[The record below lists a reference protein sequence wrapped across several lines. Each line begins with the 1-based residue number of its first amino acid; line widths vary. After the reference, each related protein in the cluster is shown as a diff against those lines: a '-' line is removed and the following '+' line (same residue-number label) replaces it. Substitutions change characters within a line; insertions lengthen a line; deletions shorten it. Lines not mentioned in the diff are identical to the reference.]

1 MEGAGRCYSG
11 RIGPPGHG
19 KLAMLN
25 ALSVRNIVLIDQL
38 DLALDQGMTVLT
50 GETGAGKSIL
60 LDALTLALGGRGDA
74 SLVRQGQESGQV
86 VAVVELA
93 ADHPARALLRDNA
106 IADDEDVI
114 LRRVQFADGRTRAFI
129 NDQPVS
135 ASLLQKVGSQIVEIH
150 GQHDDRALVDVA
162 THRAALDAFGEL
174 GTEAAAVRECWA
186 ALVEA
191 QQAVEEQRALVEAA
205 LAAED
210 YARHTVEELGKLN
223 PAAGEEDELAE
234 RRQQLQ
240 QAEKAASD
248 VVEIDEILN
257 GPGAPAPALASLMRR
272 LMRKVDSGGE
282 LFQPI
287 VEALDA
293 SLVTLDRTAEALE
306 ELRREMAFDPGEL
319 EAVEE
324 RLFALRAAARKHQ
337 TSCDGL
343 AEVLARYESDLE
355 TLHSGESRLVALEA
369 EEVGA
374 RARYREASEALSAGR
389 KKAARALSR
398 AVEAELPDLK
408 LGGAKFIVD
417 HQVDAGRV
425 SAAGFDQIAFHVQ
438 TNPGTAAGPLL
449 KVASGG
455 ELSRF
460 LLALKVVLADRGSAP
475 VLIFDEIDTGV
486 GGAVADAI
494 GRRLARLAGTV
505 QLLAVT
511 HAPQVAARANRHLLI
526 EKQMV
531 EEGAFM
537 RTHVRPLDTGARQE
551 EVARMLAGA
560 EITDEAR
567 AAASKLLGAVG

>member
-1 MEGAGRCYSG
+1 
-11 RIGPPGHG
+11 
-19 KLAMLN
+19 MLN

-38 DLALDQGMTVLT
+38 DLALDKGMTVLT

-60 LDALTLALGGRGDA
+60 LDALALALGGRGDA
-74 SLVRQGQESGQV
+74 ALVRQGQTSGQV
-86 VAVVELA
+86 VAVLELA
-93 ADHPARALLRDNA
+93 ADHPARAILRDNA
-106 IADDEDVI
+106 IPDDEDVI
-114 LRRVQFADGRTRAFI
+114 LRRVQFADGKTRAFI

-150 GQHDDRALVDVA
+150 GQHDDRALVDMA

-174 GTEAAAVRECWA
+174 SAEVAAVRDNWA
-186 ALVEA
+186 VLVEA
-191 QQAVEEQRALVEAA
+191 QQAVEEQRALVAEA

-210 YARHTVEELGKLN
+210 YARHSVEELEKLN
-223 PAAGEEDELAE
+223 PVVGEEDELAE

-257 GPGAPAPALASLMRR
+257 GPNAPSPALASLMRR
-272 LMRKVDSGGE
+272 LMRKIDGGAS

-287 VEALDA
+287 VDALDA
-293 SLVTLDRTAEALE
+293 SLEVLDRTSDALN
-306 ELRREMAFDPGEL
+306 ELKREMAFDPAEL
-319 EAVEE
+319 EGVEE

-343 AEVLARYESDLE
+343 VEVLEKYQGDLD
-355 TLHSGESRLVALEA
+355 TLQGGEVRLKALEA
-369 EEVGA
+369 EEANA
-374 RARYREASEALSAGR
+374 RARYIEAAEILSAGR
-389 KKAARALSR
+389 RAAGRALSV

-408 LGGAKFIVD
+408 LGAAKFIVD
-417 HQVDAGRV
+417 HQVEANRV
-425 SAAGFDQIAFHVQ
+425 AAAGIDQIAFHVQ

-494 GRRLARLAGTV
+494 GRRLARLAQGV
-505 QLLAVT
+505 QVLTVT

-537 RTHVRPLDTGARQE
+537 RTHVRPLDKPARQE

-560 EITDEAR
+560 EITNEAR
-567 AAASKLLGAVG
+567 AAAKKLLGAVG

>member
-1 MEGAGRCYSG
+1 
-11 RIGPPGHG
+11 
-19 KLAMLN
+19 MLN

-38 DLALDQGMTVLT
+38 DLALDNGMTVLT

-74 SLVRQGQESGQV
+74 SLVRQGQDSGQV
-86 VAVVELA
+86 VAVLELA
-93 ADHPARALLRDNA
+93 ADHPARALLRENA
-106 IADDEDVI
+106 VPDDEDVI
-114 LRRVQFADGRTRAFI
+114 LKRVQFADGRTRAFI

-135 ASLLQKVGSQIVEIH
+135 ASLLQKVGGQVVEIH

-174 GTEAAAVRECWA
+174 AKPATAVRDAWA
-186 ALVEA
+186 TLVEA
-191 QQAVEEQRALVEAA
+191 QQAVEEQRAQVDAA

-210 YARHTVEELGKLN
+210 YARHTVDELSKLK
-223 PAAGEEDELAE
+223 PVLGEEAELSE

-240 QAEKAASD
+240 QAEKSAAD
-248 VVEIDEILN
+248 VTEIDDILN
-257 GPGAPAPALASLMRR
+257 GPNAPSPALAALLRR
-272 LMRKVDSGGE
+272 LLRKLDTGAT

-287 VEALDA
+287 VDALDT
-293 SLVTLDRTAEALE
+293 SLATLDTAIGALE
-306 ELRREMAFDPGEL
+306 DLKHEMAFDPYEL
-319 EAVEE
+319 EQVEE

-343 AEVLARYESDLE
+343 VAVLEKYEGDLNTLQSGEGRLKTLVQAEALARAKYAEVADKLS
-355 TLHSGESRLVALEA
+355 TT
-369 EEVGA
+369 
-374 RARYREASEALSAGR
+374 RA
-389 KKAARALSR
+389 KAAKALTK

-408 LGGAKFIVD
+408 LGAAKFIVD
-417 HQVDAGRV
+417 QQVDKNRV
-425 SAAGFDQIAFHVQ
+425 AAAGFDQIAFHVQ

-494 GRRLARLAGTV
+494 GRRLARLASTV
-505 QLLAVT
+505 QVLTVT
-511 HAPQVAARANRHLLI
+511 HAPQVAARATRHLLI

-531 EEGAFM
+531 KEGAFM
-537 RTHVRPLDTGARQE
+537 RTHVRPLDRDARQE

-567 AAASKLLGAVG
+567 AAASKLLGTVV

>member
-1 MEGAGRCYSG
+1 
-11 RIGPPGHG
+11 
-19 KLAMLN
+19 MLN

-38 DLALDQGMTVLT
+38 DLALDKGMTVLT

-60 LDALTLALGGRGDA
+60 LDALALALGGRGDA
-74 SLVRQGQESGQV
+74 ALVRQGQESGQV
-86 VAVVELA
+86 VAVLELSV
-93 ADHPARALLRDNA
+93 DHPARALLRDNA

-150 GQHDDRALVDVA
+150 GQHDDRALVDMA

-174 GTEAAAVRECWA
+174 SAEVSVVRESWA
-186 ALVEA
+186 VLAEA
-191 QQAVEEQRALVEAA
+191 QQAVEEQRALVADA

-210 YARHTVEELGKLN
+210 YARHSVDELGKLN
-223 PAAGEEDELAE
+223 PMPGEEEELST

-257 GPGAPAPALASLMRR
+257 GPNAPSPALASLMRR
-272 LMRKVDSGGE
+272 LMRKIDGGAS

-287 VEALDA
+287 VDALDA
-293 SLVTLDRTAEALE
+293 SLEVLDRTSDALDD
-306 ELRREMAFDPGEL
+306 LKREMAFDPSEL
-319 EAVEE
+319 EGVEE

-343 AEVLARYESDLE
+343 VAVLEKYQGDLDTLQGGEV
-355 TLHSGESRLVALEA
+355 RLKSLEA
-369 EEVGA
+369 EEAAA
-374 RARYREASEALSAGR
+374 RARYREAADILSAGR
-389 KKAARALSR
+389 KQAAKALSK

-408 LGGAKFIVD
+408 LGAAKFIVD
-417 HQVDAGRV
+417 HQVEFDRV
-425 SAAGFDQIAFHVQ
+425 AAAGFDQIAFHVQ

-494 GRRLARLAGTV
+494 GRRLARLTAGV
-505 QLLAVT
+505 QVLTVT

-531 EEGAFM
+531 EEGAFV
-537 RTHVRPLDTGARQE
+537 RTHVRPLDKGARQE

-560 EITDEAR
+560 EITNEAR
-567 AAASKLLGAVG
+567 AAAKKLLGAVG

>member
-1 MEGAGRCYSG
+1 
-11 RIGPPGHG
+11 
-19 KLAMLN
+19 MLN

-38 DLALDQGMTVLT
+38 DLALDGGMTVLT

-74 SLVRQGQESGQV
+74 SLVRSGQESGQV
-86 VAVVELA
+86 VAVLQLPAE
-93 ADHPARALLRDNA
+93 HPARAALRDNA
-106 IADDEDVI
+106 IPDDEDVI

-135 ASLLQKVGSQIVEIH
+135 ASLLQRVGSQIVEIH
-150 GQHDDRALVDVA
+150 GQHDDRALVDVS

-174 GTEAAAVRECWA
+174 DARAAAVRQAWQTLTDAQEA
-186 ALVEA
+186 VAA
-191 QQAVEEQRALVEAA
+191 QQALVAEA

-210 YARHTVEELGKLN
+210 YARHTVDELGKLK
-223 PAAGEEDELAE
+223 PQAGEEEELAE
-234 RRQQLQ
+234 RRQHLQ
-240 QAEKAASD
+240 QIERSASD
-248 VVEIDEILN
+248 VTEIDDMLN
-257 GPGAPAPALASLMRR
+257 GPAAPAPALASLMRR
-272 LMRKVDSGGE
+272 LMRKIDGGQT
-282 LFQPI
+282 LFQPL
-287 VEALDA
+287 VETLDA
-293 SLVTLDRTAEALE
+293 SLVALDRTAEALDA
-306 ELRREMAFDPGEL
+306 LKREMAYDPGEL

-337 TSCDGL
+337 TTCDDLPG
-343 AEVLARYESDLE
+343 VLARYADDLE
-355 TLHSGESRLVALEA
+355 TLTSGEARLGALRIAEAKALEA
-369 EEVGA
+369 
-374 RARYREASEALSAGR
+374 YRKAAGALSDGRAAAAG
-389 KKAARALSR
+389 ALST
-398 AVEAELPDLK
+398 AVGDELPDLK
-408 LGGAKFIVD
+408 LGAARFIVD
-417 HQVDAGRV
+417 HQVDTTRI
-425 SAAGFDQIAFHVQ
+425 AASGFDQIAFHVQ

-494 GRRLARLAGTV
+494 GRRLARLAGKV
-505 QLLAVT
+505 QVLAVT
-511 HAPQVAARANRHLLI
+511 HAPQVAARAQRHLLI

-537 RTHVRPLDTGARQE
+537 RTHVKPLDTSTRRE

-567 AAASKLLGAVG
+567 AAASKLLGVVG

>member
-1 MEGAGRCYSG
+1 
-11 RIGPPGHG
+11 
-19 KLAMLN
+19 MLN

-38 DLALDQGMTVLT
+38 DLALGAGMTVLT

-60 LDALTLALGGRGDA
+60 LDALALALGGRGDA
-74 SLVRQGQESGQV
+74 SLVRQGQDSGQV
-86 VAVVELA
+86 VAVLELA

-106 IADDEDVI
+106 VPDDEDVI

-135 ASLLQKVGSQIVEIH
+135 AALMQKVGSQIVEIH
-150 GQHDDRALVDVA
+150 GQHDDRALVDMA

-174 GTEAAAVRECWA
+174 GTDVAAVRESWA
-186 ALVEA
+186 VLAEV
-191 QQAVEEQRALVEAA
+191 QQAVEEQRAMVAEAV
-205 LAAED
+205 AAED
-210 YARHTVEELGKLN
+210 YARHTVEELEKLR
-223 PAAGEEDELAE
+223 PVAGEEEELAE

-240 QAEKAASD
+240 QAEKASAD

-257 GPGAPAPALASLMRR
+257 GPNAPAPALASLMRR
-272 LMRKVDSGGE
+272 LLRKVDGGAE

-287 VEALDA
+287 VDALDA
-293 SLVTLDRTAEALE
+293 SLQVLDRTTDALE
-306 ELRREMAFDPGEL
+306 DLKREMAFDPAEL

-343 AEVLARYESDLE
+343 VEVLEKYQADLD
-355 TLHSGESRLVALEA
+355 TLQSGEGRLKALEGQEA
-369 EEVGA
+369 AA
-374 RARYREASEALSAGR
+374 RARYREAADILSSGRQRAANALSQ
-389 KKAARALSR
+389 

-408 LGGAKFIVD
+408 LGAARFIVD
-417 HQVDAGRV
+417 HQIERDRV
-425 SAAGFDQIAFHVQ
+425 AASGFDQIAFHVQ

-494 GRRLARLAGTV
+494 GRRLARLSRGV
-505 QLLAVT
+505 QVLTVT
-511 HAPQVAARANRHLLI
+511 HAPQVAARADRHLLI

-537 RTHVRPLDTGARQE
+537 RTHVRPLDKPARQE

-560 EITDEAR
+560 EITNEAR
-567 AAASKLLGAVG
+567 AAAKKLLGAVG

>member
-1 MEGAGRCYSG
+1 
-11 RIGPPGHG
+11 
-19 KLAMLN
+19 MLN

-38 DLALDQGMTVLT
+38 DLALDGGMTVLT

-106 IADDEDVI
+106 IPDDEDVI

-135 ASLLQKVGSQIVEIH
+135 ASLLQKVGSQVVEIH

-174 GTEAAAVRECWA
+174 SAEVDSVRECWA

-191 QQAVEEQRALVEAA
+191 QQAVAEQRALVAEA

-210 YARHTVEELGKLN
+210 YARHTVEELSKLN
-223 PAAGEEDELAE
+223 PVAGEEEELAG

-240 QAEKAASD
+240 QAEKAAAD

-257 GPGAPAPALASLMRR
+257 GPNAPTPALASLMRR
-272 LMRKVDSGGE
+272 LMRKIDGGAE

-287 VEALDA
+287 VDALDA
-293 SLVTLDRTAEALE
+293 SLTTLDRTGDALE
-306 ELRREMAFDPGEL
+306 ELKREMAFDPAEL
-319 EAVEE
+319 EDVEE

-337 TSCDGL
+337 TDCDGL
-343 AEVLARYESDLE
+343 ADVLAKYQGDLE
-355 TLHSGESRLVALEA
+355 TLQSGESRLKGLEA
-369 EEVGA
+369 EEATA
-374 RARYREASEALSAGR
+374 RARYREAADILSAGR
-389 KKAARALSR
+389 KSAAAALSE

-408 LGGAKFIVD
+408 LGAARFIVD
-417 HQVDAGRV
+417 HQADGERV
-425 SAAGFDQIAFHVQ
+425 SATGYDQIAFHVQ

-494 GRRLARLAGTV
+494 GRRLARLAKTV
-505 QLLAVT
+505 QVLTVT
-511 HAPQVAARANRHLLI
+511 HAPQVAAGADRHLLI

-537 RTHVRPLDTGARQE
+537 RTHVRPLDKPARQE

-560 EITDEAR
+560 EITKEAR
-567 AAASKLLGAVG
+567 AAAKKLLAAVG

>member
-1 MEGAGRCYSG
+1 
-11 RIGPPGHG
+11 
-19 KLAMLN
+19 MLN

-38 DLALDQGMTVLT
+38 DLALDSGMTVLT

-60 LDALTLALGGRGDA
+60 LDALSLALGGRGDA
-74 SLVRQGQESGQV
+74 SLVRHGQESGQV
-86 VAVVELA
+86 VAVLELS

-135 ASLLQKVGSQIVEIH
+135 ASLLQKVGGQIVEIH

-174 GTEAAAVRECWA
+174 ATEANAVRECWSR
-186 ALVEA
+186 LVEA
-191 QQAVEEQRALVEAA
+191 QQAVEEQRVLVAEA

-210 YARHTVEELGKLN
+210 YARHTVEELGKLK
-223 PAAGEEDELAE
+223 PVVGEEDELAA

-257 GPGAPAPALASLMRR
+257 GPNAPTPALASLMRR
-272 LMRKVDSGGE
+272 LMRKIDGGTT

-287 VEALDA
+287 VDALDA
-293 SLVTLDRTAEALE
+293 SLATLDRTTDALE
-306 ELRREMAFDPGEL
+306 ELKREMAFDPGEL

-337 TSCDGL
+337 VTPDEL
-343 AEVLARYESDLE
+343 VAVLEKYQGDLD
-355 TLHSGESRLVALEA
+355 TLQSGESRLKALEA
-369 EEVGA
+369 DEAAA
-374 RARYREASEALSAGR
+374 RARYREAADILSGGRSKAASALSA
-389 KKAARALSR
+389 

-408 LGGAKFIVD
+408 LGAAKFIVD
-417 HQVDAGRV
+417 HQVDRDRV
-425 SAAGFDQIAFHVQ
+425 SATGFDQIAFHVQ

-494 GRRLARLAGTV
+494 GRRLARLASTV
-505 QLLAVT
+505 QVLTVT

-526 EKQMV
+526 EKQMM

-537 RTHVRPLDTGARQE
+537 RTHVRPLDKGTRQE

-560 EITDEAR
+560 EITNEAR
-567 AAASKLLGAVG
+567 AAARKLLGAVG

>member
-1 MEGAGRCYSG
+1 
-11 RIGPPGHG
+11 
-19 KLAMLN
+19 MLN

-38 DLALDQGMTVLT
+38 DLALDAGMTVLT

-106 IADDEDVI
+106 IPDDEDVI

-135 ASLLQKVGSQIVEIH
+135 ASLLQKVGSQVVEIH
-150 GQHDDRALVDVA
+150 GQHDDRALVDVT

-174 GTEAAAVRECWA
+174 SAEVDAVRDCWA

-191 QQAVEEQRALVEAA
+191 QQAVSEQRAQVAEA

-210 YARHTVEELGKLN
+210 YARHTVDELGKLN
-223 PAAGEEDELAE
+223 PVAGEEEELAE

-248 VVEIDEILN
+248 VLEIDEILN
-257 GPGAPAPALASLMRR
+257 GPNAPTPALASLMRR
-272 LMRKVDSGGE
+272 LMRKIDGGAT

-287 VEALDA
+287 VDALDA
-293 SLVTLDRTAEALE
+293 SLTTLDRTGDALE
-306 ELRREMAFDPGEL
+306 DLKREMAFDPAEL
-319 EAVEE
+319 EDVEE

-337 TSCDGL
+337 TDCDGL
-343 AEVLARYESDLE
+343 ADVLAKYAGDLE
-355 TLHSGESRLVALEA
+355 TLQSGETRLKTLEA
-369 EEVGA
+369 EEATA
-374 RARYREASEALSAGR
+374 RARYREAADILSAGR
-389 KKAARALSR
+389 KQAAKALSQ

-408 LGGAKFIVD
+408 LGAARFIVD
-417 HQVDAGRV
+417 HQADGERV
-425 SAAGFDQIAFHVQ
+425 SAAGYDQIAFHVQ

-475 VLIFDEIDTGV
+475 TLVFDEIDTAV
-486 GGAVADAI
+486 GGAVA
-494 GRRLARLAGTV
+494 V
-505 QLLAVT
+505 
-511 HAPQVAARANRHLLI
+511 
-526 EKQMV
+526 
-531 EEGAFM
+531 
-537 RTHVRPLDTGARQE
+537 GARPD
-551 EVARMLAGA
+551 AG
-560 EITDEAR
+560 
-567 AAASKLLGAVG
+567 

>member
-1 MEGAGRCYSG
+1 
-11 RIGPPGHG
+11 
-19 KLAMLN
+19 MLN

-38 DLALDQGMTVLT
+38 DLALGEGMTVLT

-86 VAVVELA
+86 VAVLELDA
-93 ADHPARALLRDNA
+93 NHPARALLRDNA

-174 GTEAAAVRECWA
+174 APQVTAVRDLWA
-186 ALVEA
+186 SLVEI
-191 QQAVEEQRALVEAA
+191 QQSVEEQRALVAEAI
-205 LAAED
+205 AAED
-210 YARHTVEELGKLN
+210 YARHTVEELSKLK
-223 PAAGEEDELAE
+223 PVAGEEEELAE

-240 QAEKAASD
+240 QAEKASAD

-257 GPGAPAPALASLMRR
+257 GPNAPAPALASLMRR
-272 LMRKVDSGGE
+272 LMRKIDGGTS

-287 VEALDA
+287 VDALDA
-293 SLVTLDRTAEALE
+293 SLETLDRTTDALE
-306 ELRREMAFDPGEL
+306 DLKREMAFDPGEL

-337 TSCDGL
+337 TTCDGL
-343 AEVLARYESDLE
+343 TEVLAKYEGDLD
-355 TLHSGESRLVALEA
+355 TLQSGESRLKALEA
-369 EEVGA
+369 EEATA
-374 RARYREASEALSAGR
+374 RARYREAAEALSAAR
-389 KKAARALSR
+389 KKVAKALSK

-408 LGGAKFIVD
+408 LGAAKFIVD
-417 HQVDAGRV
+417 HQIDTDRV
-425 SAAGFDQIAFHVQ
+425 AATGFDQIAFHVQ

-494 GRRLARLAGTV
+494 GRRLARLASTV
-505 QLLAVT
+505 QVLTVT

-537 RTHVRPLDTGARQE
+537 RTHVRPLDAPARQE

-560 EITDEAR
+560 EISDEAR
-567 AAASKLLGAVG
+567 AAAKKLLGAVG

>member
-1 MEGAGRCYSG
+1 
-11 RIGPPGHG
+11 
-19 KLAMLN
+19 MLN

-38 DLALDQGMTVLT
+38 DLALDSGMTVLT

-74 SLVRQGQESGQV
+74 SLVRQGQDSGQV
-86 VAVVELA
+86 VAVLELA
-93 ADHPARALLRDNA
+93 VDHPARALLRDNA

-174 GTEAAAVRECWA
+174 ASEANAVRECWA
-186 ALVEA
+186 HLVEA
-191 QQAVEEQRALVEAA
+191 QQAVAEQRALVAEAV
-205 LAAED
+205 AAED
-210 YARHTVEELGKLN
+210 YARHAVEELGKLK
-223 PAAGEEDELAE
+223 PVAGEEGELAE

-257 GPGAPAPALASLMRR
+257 GPNAPSPALASLMRR
-272 LMRKVDSGGE
+272 LMRKIDGGST

-287 VEALDA
+287 VDALDA
-293 SLVTLDRTAEALE
+293 SLVTLDRTTDALE
-306 ELRREMAFDPGEL
+306 DLKREMAFDPGEL

-337 TSCDGL
+337 TTPDEL
-343 AEVLARYESDLE
+343 VVVLEKYQGDLD
-355 TLHSGESRLVALEA
+355 TLQSGESRLKALEV
-369 EEVGA
+369 EETAA
-374 RARYREASEALSAGR
+374 RARYREVADILSAGR
-389 KKAARALSR
+389 RAASQALSS

-408 LGGAKFIVD
+408 LGAARFIVD
-417 HQVDAGRV
+417 HQVDADRI
-425 SAAGFDQIAFHVQ
+425 AATGFDQIAFHVQ

-475 VLIFDEIDTGV
+475 VLVFDEIDTGV

-494 GRRLARLAGTV
+494 GRRLARLASNV
-505 QLLAVT
+505 QVLTVT

-537 RTHVRPLDTGARQE
+537 RTHVKPLDKPARQE

-560 EITDEAR
+560 EITNEAR
-567 AAASKLLGAVG
+567 AAAKKLLGAVG

>member
-1 MEGAGRCYSG
+1 
-11 RIGPPGHG
+11 
-19 KLAMLN
+19 MLN

-38 DLALDQGMTVLT
+38 DLALDSGMTVLT

-60 LDALTLALGGRGDA
+60 LDAMTLALGGRGDA
-74 SLVRQGQESGQV
+74 SLVRQGQDSGQV
-86 VAVVELA
+86 VAVLELA

-106 IADDEDVI
+106 VPDDEDVI

-162 THRAALDAFGEL
+162 THRASLDAFGEL
-174 GTEAAAVRECWA
+174 GAHAAAVRDCWA

-191 QQAVEEQRALVEAA
+191 QQAVAEQRAHVAAA

-210 YARHTVEELGKLN
+210 YARHTVEELGKLK
-223 PAAGEEDELAE
+223 PVAGEEDELAE

-240 QAEKAASD
+240 QAEKASSD
-248 VVEIDEILN
+248 VVEIDDILS
-257 GPGAPAPALASLMRR
+257 GPNAPAPALASLMRR
-272 LMRKVDSGGE
+272 LMRKIDSGAT

-287 VEALDA
+287 VDALDA
-293 SLVTLDRTAEALE
+293 SLITLDRTSDALE
-306 ELRREMAFDPGEL
+306 DLKRQMAFDPGEL

-343 AEVLARYESDLE
+343 VEVLEKYEGDLE
-355 TLHSGESRLVALEA
+355 TLQSGETRLKALEA
-369 EEVGA
+369 EEA
-374 RARYREASEALSAGR
+374 ATRARYREAADILSGSR
-389 KKAARALSR
+389 KKAAKALSK

-408 LGGAKFIVD
+408 LGNARFIVD
-417 HQVDAGRV
+417 HQVDADRI
-425 SAAGFDQIAFHVQ
+425 SATGFDQIAFHVQ

-460 LLALKVVLADRGSAP
+460 LLALKVALADRGSAP
-475 VLIFDEIDTGV
+475 VLVFDEIDTGV

-494 GRRLARLAGTV
+494 GRRLARLASKV
-505 QLLAVT
+505 QVLTVT
-511 HAPQVAARANRHLLI
+511 HAPQVAARARRHLLI

-537 RTHVRPLDTGARQE
+537 RTHVRPLDAPSRQE

-560 EITDEAR
+560 EITAEAR
-567 AAASKLLGAVG
+567 AAASKLLSAVK